1 MAKSVLISNL
11 TGTVNYT
18 SATSPNS
25 LTAGEIGVY
34 SIAESGAYTLITTT
48 PSAAQ
53 LKLPILVAVGLGSGE
68 FKAVTIKPGQTSGY
82 SQNAYTAPIPNVFVT
97 GYDGTTYDLVS
108 GAAGT
113 YGYKLQNLTMG
124 NPPFPTYSSTPYF
137 TVPAQATSVAIA
149 QAIVKDINT
158 QVFNAYNDVMP
169 ENYFAFVEMLSSAT
183 SAQLVTSAPANVTGT
198 VTVGSTAL
206 TLSASTAGGT
216 TALVAG
222 DYLRIGHATT
232 KTLAV
237 YKVVSVSTTAVILD
251 SPYVNPSL
259 AKGASISG
267 VALGYIA
274 EVDAIAASVD
284 AGIRA
289 TEIGNIFNGS
299 RVQAPQVNKIMN
311 VACNLNLEG
320 TPVQNNKVVAKSYL
334 AAAGTIT
341 SGVYTEGNGTYAQ
354 IFKEELEAA
363 GYRGF
368 NNRSFLPD
376 NFPLYASSSE
386 TYATTALTFTQP
398 AKDYTGMGFV
408 AGTQSNVII
417 ATATATGTQYSA
429 LNTILS
435 AY

>member
-18 SATSPNS
+18 AATSPNS
-25 LTAGEIGVY
+25 LAVGEIGVY

-68 FKAVTIKPGQTSGY
+68 FKAVTIKPGQTNGY
-82 SQNAYTAPIPNVFVT
+82 SQNAYTAPVPNVFVT
-97 GYDGTTYDLVS
+97 GFDGTTYDLES

-137 TVPAQATSVAIA
+137 AVASQATSTAIA
-149 QAIVKDINT
+149 QAIVKDVNA

-169 ENYFAFVEMLSSAT
+169 ENYFAFVEMLSNAT
-183 SAQLVTSAPANVTGT
+183 STQLVTSAPANITGT
-198 VTVGSTAL
+198 FTVGSTTV
-206 TLSASTAGGT
+206 TLSGSTAGGST
-216 TALVAG
+216 VLVAG
-222 DYLRIGHATT
+222 DYLRVGHATT

-237 YKVVSVSTTAVILD
+237 YKVVSVDGTAVVLD
-251 SPYVNPSL
+251 TPYVNPSL
-259 AKGASISG
+259 AKGASVAS
-267 VALGYIA
+267 VALGRIPAADIA
-274 EVDAIAASVD
+274 TTE

-299 RVQAPQVNKIMN
+299 QIQAPQVNKIMN
-311 VACNLNLEG
+311 VACNLNLEA

-368 NNRSFLPD
+368 NNRTFIPD
-376 NFPLYASSSE
+376 NFPLYASSSA

-417 ATATATGTQYSA
+417 ATATATGTQYST

>member
-18 SATSPNS
+18 SAVSPNA
-25 LTAGEIGVY
+25 LTAGQIGVY

-68 FKAVTIKPGQTSGY
+68 FKAVTVKPGQKI
-82 SQNAYTAPIPNVFVT
+82 AYAQTNYVAPIPHVAIAGF
-97 GYDGTTYDLVS
+97 DGTTYDLVS

-113 YGYKLQNLTMG
+113 YGYKLQNLTLG

-137 TVPAQATSVAIA
+137 AVANQATSTAIA
-149 QAIVKDINT
+149 QAIVKDINA
-158 QVFNAYNDVMP
+158 QVLNSVNEVMP
-169 ENYFAFVEMLSSAT
+169 EQFFAFVEMLSNANSV
-183 SAQLVTSAPANVTGT
+183 QLVTSAPANVTGT
-198 VTVGSTAL
+198 FTVGSTSV
-206 TLSASTAGGT
+206 TLSGSTVGGST
-216 TALVAG
+216 PLVAG
-222 DYLRIGHATT
+222 DYLRVGHATT

-237 YKVVSVSTTAVILD
+237 YKVASVSGTSVVLET
-251 SPYVNPSL
+251 PYVNPSL
-259 AKGASISG
+259 ALGASVSG

-274 EVDAIAASVD
+274 AATIVSTA

-289 TEIGNIFNGS
+289 TEIGNVFNGS
-299 RVQAPQVNKIMN
+299 RVQAPQTNKLIN
-311 VACNLNLEG
+311 VSCNVNLEG
-320 TPVQNNKVVAKSYL
+320 TPVQDNKIVSRAFTG
-334 AAAGTIT
+334 ANGTIT

-354 IFKEELEAA
+354 IFKQELEAA

-376 NFPLYASSSE
+376 NFPLYSVSDN
-386 TYATTALTFTQP
+386 TYATTAFTFMQP
-398 AKDYTGMGFV
+398 AKDYTGMGFQT
-408 AGTQSNVII
+408 GTESTVII
-417 ATATATGTQYSA
+417 ATATSTGTQYSV